1 MKKRRLD
8 FNYKP
13 LTMLKAMEVINNIP
27 QHQLYNTLTGE
38 YTPDYTLQGLG
49 LAIQPHITAA
59 YTDGTGQNTEVTAS
73 ENLTNIK
80 WTEIASNV
88 NGQTTTTVITA
99 STPGYTI
106 ITSGAN
112 KCRLILS
119 KNLTV
124 GCPLTL
130 RFECDY
136 LDTRTSD
143 IHHVIEETQVT
154 VAVTESVPSFYLDR
168 PGTTLFNPFGDV
180 YNGVRSVLQ
189 QIVYNASL
197 KLDGEEMPVSKRE
210 FRWEKKRPN
219 GSWTV
224 IGDED
229 YKYMDLGWSI
239 SNDGATFTQSTKCI
253 GEKTEM
259 RVRVRYGDLT
269 TATFNTASPT
279 EYFTMARRLPDYDYD
294 YVGVPDNL
302 ETDVDIIHPEAI
314 VTDRY
319 GNVDDYIEELMPRWY
334 TGAGSVTGATNLELV
349 ATGRGA
355 GILTSKINQHGMILA
370 LDMEQRTADRGN
382 YKVVVDDVTG
392 LPVVETI
399 NGVEHVVISK

>member
-13 LTMLKAMEVINNIP
+13 LTMLKALEVIDNIP
-27 QHQLYNTLTGE
+27 QHQLYDTLTGE
-38 YTPDYTLQGLG
+38 YTPDYSLSGFGLV
-49 LAIQPHITAA
+49 IQPHVTAVC
-59 YTDGTGQNTEVTAS
+59 TDGTRQSSEVTAS
-73 ENLTNIK
+73 DDLTNIK
-80 WTEIASNV
+80 WTEIA
-88 NGQTTTTVITA
+88 NGTSTVITA

-124 GCPLTL
+124 GSPLTL

-136 LDTRTSD
+136 LDTRTND
-143 IHHVIEETQVT
+143 IHHVIDEKSVT
-154 VAVTESVPSFYLDR
+154 VAATESVPSFFLDR
-168 PGTTLFNPFGDV
+168 PGTTIFNPFGDV
-180 YNGVRSVLQ
+180 YNGVRTVLQ
-189 QIVYNASL
+189 QIIYNVSL
-197 KLDGEEMPVSKRE
+197 KYNGEEMPTSKRE

-224 IGDED
+224 IGDEN

-239 SNDGATFTQSTKCI
+239 SNNGTTFTQSTRCI

-259 RVRVRYGDLT
+259 RVRVRYGNLA
-269 TATFNTASPT
+269 TATFSDASPT
-279 EYFTMARRLPDYDYD
+279 EYFTMVRRLPDYDFD
-294 YVGVPDNL
+294 YMGVPDNL
-302 ETDVDIIHPEAI
+302 EEDVDMVYPEAF

-319 GNVDDYIEELMPRWY
+319 GNVENFIDELMPRWY
-334 TGAGSVTGATNLELV
+334 TGAGSANGASTMELV
-349 ATGRGA
+349 ATGRKV
-355 GILTSKINQHGMILA
+355 GIPTSKINTHGMILG
-370 LDMEQRTADRGN
+370 LDLERKTADRGN

-392 LPVVETI
+392 KPLVETI
-399 NGVEHVVISK
+399 NGVEHVVTGK

>member
-13 LTMLKAMEVINNIP
+13 LTMLKALEVLNNIP
-27 QHQLYNTLTGE
+27 QHQLYDTLTGE
-38 YTPDYTLQGLG
+38 YTPDYTLSGFGLV
-49 LAIQPHITAA
+49 IQPHVTAV
-59 YTDGTGQNTEVTAS
+59 YTDGTGQNAEVTAS
-73 ENLTNIK
+73 SNLTNIK
-80 WTEIASNV
+80 WTEIA
-88 NGQTTTTVITA
+88 NGTATVITA

-136 LDTRTSD
+136 LDTRTND
-143 IHHVIEETQVT
+143 IHHVIDETSVT
-154 VAVTESVPSFYLDR
+154 VAATESVPSFFLDR
-168 PGTTLFNPFGDV
+168 PGTTMFNPFGDV
-180 YNGVRSVLQ
+180 HNNVRTVLQ
-189 QIVYNASL
+189 QIVYNVSL
-197 KLDGEEMPVSKRE
+197 KYGGEEMPTSKRE

-224 IGDED
+224 IGDEN

-239 SNDGATFTQSTKCI
+239 SNNGATFTQSTKCI

-259 RVRVRYGDLT
+259 RVRVRYGNLA
-269 TATFNTASPT
+269 TATFSDASPT
-279 EYFTMARRLPDYDYD
+279 EYFTMVRRLPDYDYD
-294 YVGVPDNL
+294 YMGVPDNL
-302 ETDVDIIHPEAI
+302 EADVDMVYPEAF

-319 GNVDDYIEELMPRWY
+319 GNVENFIEELMPRWY
-334 TGAGSVTGATNLELV
+334 TGAGSATGAATMELV
-349 ATGRGA
+349 ATGRTV
-355 GILTSKINQHGMILA
+355 GIPTSKINTHGMILG
-370 LDMEQRTADRGN
+370 LDLERKTADRGN

-392 LPVVETI
+392 KPVVETI
-399 NGVEHVVISK
+399 NGMEHVVIGK